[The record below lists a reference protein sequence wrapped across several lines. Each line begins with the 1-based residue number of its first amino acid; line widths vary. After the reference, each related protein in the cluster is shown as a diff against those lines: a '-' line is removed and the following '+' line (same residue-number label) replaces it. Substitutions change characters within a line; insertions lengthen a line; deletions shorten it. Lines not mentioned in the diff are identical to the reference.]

1 MERLGNSKILHC
13 INHYPISALQ
23 LFFGSAYGWLGSSG
37 MGNDT
42 LHTFGNS
49 EDGDVVVGH
58 RLPQLMDVH
67 LLRILR
73 NTLGKAGKRSAAN
86 DKKK

>member
-1 MERLGNSKILHC
+1 MERLGNSKILHR
-13 INHYPISALQ
+13 IDHYTVGTLQ
-23 LFFGSAYGWLGSSG
+23 LFFGCAYGWLGRSG
-37 MGNDT
+37 IGNDT
-42 LHTFGNS
+42 LHTFGYG

-67 LLRILR
+67 LLRILHD
-73 NTLGKAGKRSAAN
+73 TLGKAGERSAAN